1 MQDLGAK
8 LTLYPTG
15 ATCPNNIDWNIDP
28 KTYELNNVGGGNYQF
43 TPKETGRYEVV
54 ATCGNLMGFRSEY
67 ITVTRVSNYVSSLS
81 INPGY
86 ETISVTKGDAETLN
100 DLLAKALKV
109 SYYIQL

>member
-1 MQDLGAK
+1 
-8 LTLYPTG
+8 
-15 ATCPNNIDWNIDP
+15 
-28 KTYELNNVGGGNYQF
+28 
-43 TPKETGRYEVV
+43 
-54 ATCGNLMGFRSEY
+54 MGFRSEY
-67 ITVTRVSNYVSSLS
+67 IIVTRAANYVSGLS